1 MGDLLD
7 FRADR
12 RDSMTKDE
20 RKRFHAILTARVAEL
35 ERLVGH
41 RDGITVERSPDEL
54 DEIQGATE
62 RALAVSHL
70 DRDYN
75 QLRSAHAALRRI
87 EEGCFGKCQRC
98 DEEIHPKR
106 LAAVPWAP
114 LCIRCQEAADRNP
127 EEMTMPTPNRDL
139 LVRAA

>member
-1 MGDLLD
+1 
-7 FRADR
+7 
-12 RDSMTKDE
+12 MTKND
-20 RKRFHAILTARVAEL
+20 RAQFQAILAARVAEL

-41 RDGITVERSPDEL
+41 RDGITVERSPDQL

-75 QLRSAHAALRRI
+75 QLRNARAALRRI
-87 EEGCFGKCQRC
+87 EEGCFGKCQGC
-98 DEEIHPKR
+98 DQDIHPKR

-114 LCIRCQEAADRNP
+114 LCIRCQEAADRST
-127 EEMTMPTPNRDL
+127 EEMATPMPSHDL